1 MGTLGDYAAERELL
15 GSPGEACFE
24 TTHRA
29 LPRRARVRI
38 ARDRASGVRLMR
50 EACILEAL
58 RHPGLPR
65 VFEIGVEAGL
75 PWIADELLDGDPLS
89 APFALELLPDILRD
103 TCTILAHCHRR
114 GVIHD
119 GIWIDA
125 FVRAPER
132 GFPLCLANWGRA
144 RLGDP
149 IEGLDDVHALGM
161 AVYAALPGT
170 APLGMISLVDAMVAP
185 NAADRPSAAEVA
197 AEASRLG
204 EVAGGFEDPEI
215 EDVILLTDLS
225 RDLPAPMSI
234 TTKPKWTPAPAMGFE
249 TQPGV
254 PIAILKR

>member
-1 MGTLGDYAAERELL
+1 V
-15 GSPGEACFE
+15 
-24 TTHRA
+24 
-29 LPRRARVRI
+29 RV
-38 ARDRASGVRLMR
+38 ARDRAAGVRLMR

-58 RHPGLPR
+58 KHPGLPR

-75 PWIADELLDGDPLS
+75 PWIADELLDGAPLV
-89 APFALELLPDILRD
+89 APFGVEHLAAILRD
-103 TCTILAHCHRR
+103 SCLILAHCHRR

-132 GFPLCLANWGRA
+132 GFPLCLTNWRRA

-149 IEGLDDVHALGM
+149 AEGRADVHALGM

-170 APLGMISLVDAMVAP
+170 ASFGILSLVDAMLAP
-185 NAADRPSAAEVA
+185 KPADRPSAAEVA
-197 AEASRLG
+197 VEAARLG
-204 EVAGGFEDPEI
+204 EVAVGFEDPEI

-225 RDLPAPMSI
+225 RDLPAAVSI
-234 TTKPKWTPAPAMGFE
+234 PTKPKWTPAPAMGFE

-254 PIAILKR
+254 PIAILKSRP

>member
-1 MGTLGDYAAERELL
+1 M
-15 GSPGEACFE
+15 
-24 TTHRA
+24 
-29 LPRRARVRI
+29 RI
-38 ARDRASGVRLMR
+38 ARDRAAGVRLMR

-58 RHPGLPR
+58 KHPGLPR

-75 PWIADELLDGDPLS
+75 PWIADELLDGAPLS
-89 APFALELLPDILRD
+89 APFAIEQLAGIMRD
-103 TCTILAHCHRR
+103 SCLILAHCHRR

-132 GFPLCLANWGRA
+132 GFPLCLANWRRA

-149 IEGLDDVHALGM
+149 VEGLDDVHALGM

-170 APLGMISLVDAMVAP
+170 APLGILSLVDAMLAP

-197 AEASRLG
+197 VEASRLG

-225 RDLPAPMSI
+225 RDLPTPMAAPVSI
-234 TTKPKWTPAPAMGFE
+234 PTKPKWTPAPAMGFE

-254 PIAILKR
+254 PIAILKSRP